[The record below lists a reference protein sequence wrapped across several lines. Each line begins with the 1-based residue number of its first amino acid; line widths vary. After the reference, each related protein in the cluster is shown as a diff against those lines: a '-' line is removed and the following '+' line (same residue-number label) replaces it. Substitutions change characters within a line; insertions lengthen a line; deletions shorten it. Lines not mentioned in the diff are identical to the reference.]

1 MQRTLLLENEQM
13 EATKKGKKDKTIPTP
28 GIEPEPR
35 R

>member
-1 MQRTLLLENEQM
+1 MKRTLLLGNEQM
-13 EATKKGKKDKTIPTP
+13 EATKKGKKQPFPTP